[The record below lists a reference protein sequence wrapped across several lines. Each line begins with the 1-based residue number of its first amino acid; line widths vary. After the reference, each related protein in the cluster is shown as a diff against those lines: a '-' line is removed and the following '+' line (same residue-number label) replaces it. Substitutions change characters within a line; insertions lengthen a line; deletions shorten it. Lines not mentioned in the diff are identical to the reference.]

1 MREDELLEYGIQQFE
16 KEIYEEALEAFV
28 LLHMRGYNQE
38 EILKNIYSC
47 YMEGNEGQFRETYGR
62 CSIFKEIPYEE
73 CLLDFVPYKEGE
85 YFIYD
90 KLKRGFLGTLSLPEI
105 EREKELNRE
114 FDDIAV
120 ELDWDWRLFKP
131 ALKWTGKHKLYAICH
146 DKRRSVSF
154 CKIPEMEKYFQK
166 VFAFGDREEYR
177 QYFHT
182 NTSVFLPRFFWGNQ
196 DDKLAL
202 AHIWEEEH
210 AYRLTPQGRNTEN
223 VVLSIG
229 IPTHDR
235 GNLAL
240 EKVVNLLTMCYDAE
254 IEILV
259 SKNGMALYQEEYRKI
274 AAISDARLRYVDH
287 NKELTADISWIKT
300 VELSK
305 GRFTLLVSDE
315 DSVIIEALDHYLS
328 MLLENPELI
337 FVRAKTALQYSFITT
352 KEMKKGIDA
361 FSQVFLQNNYL
372 SGAILRREA
381 FMRLPFEKIKEE
393 AKSNAYYISYTHEWW
408 FCFLSFEGDCRLD
421 GECLVEEGDSVREK
435 QGEQY
440 KKRGEDA
447 LSAGYDSD
455 GGLQSYAT
463 YESRLEQFKGYIE
476 FIHYIEGKGGGNL
489 AQKGVALAINKTIS
503 LIKLAYFGFHYKT
516 DEIMEVL
523 DKFSRLCISAVEE
536 FAFTAEEKES
546 LLRILL
552 HQIQNG
558 GWEI

>member
-28 LLHMRGYNQE
+28 LLHMREYNQE

-240 EKVVNLLTMCYDAE
+240 EKVVNLLTM
-254 IEILV
+254 
-259 SKNGMALYQEEYRKI
+259 K
-274 AAISDARLRYVDH
+274 
-287 NKELTADISWIKT
+287 
-300 VELSK
+300 
-305 GRFTLLVSDE
+305 
-315 DSVIIEALDHYLS
+315 
-328 MLLENPELI
+328 
-337 FVRAKTALQYSFITT
+337 
-352 KEMKKGIDA
+352 
-361 FSQVFLQNNYL
+361 
-372 SGAILRREA
+372 
-381 FMRLPFEKIKEE
+381 
-393 AKSNAYYISYTHEWW
+393 
-408 FCFLSFEGDCRLD
+408 
-421 GECLVEEGDSVREK
+421 
-435 QGEQY
+435 
-440 KKRGEDA
+440 
-447 LSAGYDSD
+447 
-455 GGLQSYAT
+455 
-463 YESRLEQFKGYIE
+463 
-476 FIHYIEGKGGGNL
+476 
-489 AQKGVALAINKTIS
+489 
-503 LIKLAYFGFHYKT
+503 
-516 DEIMEVL
+516 
-523 DKFSRLCISAVEE
+523 
-536 FAFTAEEKES
+536 
-546 LLRILL
+546 
-552 HQIQNG
+552 
-558 GWEI
+558 